1 MKIEFL
7 KQKRNGNELMKIV
20 ISGFYGLGN
29 TGDEAILDAM
39 IDNLRSSLD
48 DPYLTVFSLSPDETA
63 TKHSVTSIYRG
74 WRHDFKKKVRALRE
88 ADLLLSGGGGLLQD
102 TYPTRIIFGPLPYY
116 LLIVLLAK
124 LCGTKVMF
132 FSQGVGPVTS
142 KYGKLLMKTF
152 GNLADFIT
160 VRDDYSKNY
169 LHKLGV
175 TRPETVVTSDIV
187 FAYQGHNDRSC
198 IESLPI
204 EENQSIVGISVRPWF
219 GETSYQKEMA
229 VLLDR
234 LIKER
239 GITPVFIPME
249 GEHDAAVS
257 RAIQEQM
264 EHGEQ
269 TYILGTDF
277 TPNQY
282 LQFMKECRAVI
293 GMRLHSLIFATLASV
308 PYAGISYDKKVESL
322 TKRTGMWEY
331 STTLDDFTAEDL
343 YPNVLQLLDDR
354 ERLVAELEVERQS
367 LRDAALENLAL
378 MKKHFV

>member
-1 MKIEFL
+1 
-7 KQKRNGNELMKIV
+7 MKIV

-29 TGDEAILDAM
+29 TGDEAILDSM

-48 DPYLTVFSLSPDETA
+48 EPDLTVFSLSPDETA
-63 TKHSVTSIYRG
+63 SKHSVTSIYRG

-142 KYGKLLMKTF
+142 KYGKLLMRMF

-169 LHKLGV
+169 LHDLKV
-175 TRPETVVTSDIV
+175 TRPKTVVTADIV
-187 FAYQGHNDRSC
+187 FAYQGRDDDAC
-198 IESLPI
+198 VESLPI
-204 EENQSIVGISVRPWF
+204 KRDDSLVGISVRPWF
-219 GETSYQKEMA
+219 EETRYQKEMA
-229 VLLDR
+229 LLVDR
-234 LIKER
+234 LIKEH
-239 GITPVFIPME
+239 GVTPVFIPME
-249 GEHDAAVS
+249 GEHDASVS
-257 RAIQEQM
+257 RTIQGHM
-264 EHGEQ
+264 EHGDK
-269 TYILGTDF
+269 TYVLGTDF

-282 LQFMKECRAVI
+282 LQFMKHCDTVI
-293 GMRLHSLIFATLASV
+293 GMRLHALIFATLASV

-322 TKRTGMWEY
+322 AKRTGMWDY
-331 STTLDDFTAEDL
+331 STTLEEFTADDL
-343 YPNVLQLLDDR
+343 YPKVAQILENHDALSDELDQ
-354 ERLVAELEVERQS
+354 ER
-367 LRDAALENLAL
+367 AALREQALQNLEL
-378 MKKHFV
+378 MKKHFVK

>member
-48 DPYLTVFSLSPDETA
+48 DPDLTVFSLSPDETA

-142 KYGKLLMKTF
+142 TYGKLLMKLF
-152 GNLADFIT
+152 GNLPDFIT

-169 LHKLGV
+169 LQELGV

-187 FAYQGHNDRSC
+187 FAYRGQEDRSC

-229 VLLDR
+229 VLVDR

-239 GITPVFIPME
+239 GVTPVFIPME

-257 RAIQEQM
+257 RQIQALM

-269 TYILGTDF
+269 TFVLGSDF

-282 LQFMKECRAVI
+282 LQFMKECSAVI

-322 TKRTGMWEY
+322 AKRTGMWEY

-354 ERLVAELEVERQS
+354 ERLVATLDVERQL